1 MYSLDPTWRKRWI
14 PKGHEPERVLDWLA
28 AMQTKYGHEIA
39 IHGAFI
45 ANENDSQQNVESIA
59 SAIASRQLNAKFN
72 LVRYNPFS
80 DAQGAESEESVL
92 MARLD
97 TLKTVTTEN
106 TRMVPRVG
114 FDVKASCGMFMQP

>member
-1 MYSLDPTWRKRWI
+1 MYSLDPAWRKRWI

-28 AMQTKYGHEIA
+28 AMQAKYGHEIA

-92 MARLD
+92 IARLD